1 MRSSAWTVGEDARR
15 AAAFA
20 ATEIVFLRGIEVG
33 LGRQGSIRFGAGI
46 LPRSAPL
53 PPHLA
58 AAAYVMPMSCLVTRA
73 IFPNISENAF
83 AMRFSCLQDTFFTF
97 FFLPGTEI
105 TGFTSASTTRTT
117 RREPMLS
124 FRSASRAGLRA
135 LLSTRTS
142 PGAAGYGKHTIPFQ
156 HITSPSLLLQFFDPN
171 PLALSS

>member
-1 MRSSAWTVGEDARR
+1 MEKTQGGPPRSRRRRSSSSEASRSVLVDKVLSVLALASSLDQPPSPPSRR
-15 AAAFA
+15 CC
-20 ATEIVFLRGIEVG
+20 R
-33 LGRQGSIRFGAGI
+33 
-46 LPRSAPL
+46 
-53 PPHLA
+53 
-58 AAAYVMPMSCLVTRA
+58 MPMSCLVTEA

-105 TGFTSASTTRTT
+105 TSFTSASTTRTT

-142 PGAAGYGKHTIPFQ
+142 PGAAGYGKRTIPFQ
-156 HITSPSLLLQFFDPN
+156 HRTSPSSSCNSLTLTPRV
-171 PLALSS
+171 LSS